1 MQIFI
6 YTRTNL
12 PYYDSMSKPVGRD
25 LLKTDPLLASK
36 VNVIRFY
43 CSAYSTTVCSK
54 WKPRYYENLEFLVS
68 YNCCPVQ
75 FEKRYQHGT
84 TQQ

>member
-6 YTRTNL
+6 YTRANL
-12 PYYDSMSKPVGRD
+12 PYYDSMSQFK
-25 LLKTDPLLASK
+25 KTDPLLASK

-54 WKPRYYENLEFLVS
+54 WKPRYYENFEFLVS
-68 YNCCPVQ
+68 YNCRPVQ